1 MCSHPNCG
9 ERVASITFPRQFG
22 TDRDVCIVFRSRFVC
37 LHCYLFESRLI
48 KQYRCIF
55 LSWFETLFRRQC
67 PRSNGAQI
75 GHGILYSDSW
85 YILRANSS
93 ILTDR
98 LLLFNFGNRVF
109 CFLLFLSRLRDWPI
123 LKSEE
128 NRDDFVWCCKL
139 STIWCDFGGWNR
151 SSVRHNCWIL
161 QMTGHS
167 SYNVAW
173 SRPTSDLKS
182 HEAVTTD
189 TMHLVV
195 VPWGC
200 IDSWQVCPQTT
211 KRVAQNIHNCSSE
224 WRFIPS
230 ARSFAWTRIRC
241 VHIAANRGAFVNCP
255 GLPNHLPNHERN
267 VSRKMHLQM
276 LWRPHPAH
284 DTILPL
290 STTSNVAHK

>member
-1 MCSHPNCG
+1 MYEKRCATSFTLCSHPICG

-109 CFLLFLSRLRDWPI
+109 CFLLFLSRLRYWLV
-123 LKSEE
+123 LKSEK
-128 NRDDFVWCCKL
+128 NKDAF
-139 STIWCDFGGWNR
+139 I
-151 SSVRHNCWIL
+151 
-161 QMTGHS
+161 
-167 SYNVAW
+167 
-173 SRPTSDLKS
+173 
-182 HEAVTTD
+182 
-189 TMHLVV
+189 
-195 VPWGC
+195 GC
-200 IDSWQVCPQTT
+200 V
-211 KRVAQNIHNCSSE
+211 K
-224 WRFIPS
+224 
-230 ARSFAWTRIRC
+230 
-241 VHIAANRGAFVNCP
+241 
-255 GLPNHLPNHERN
+255 
-267 VSRKMHLQM
+267 
-276 LWRPHPAH
+276 
-284 DTILPL
+284 
-290 STTSNVAHK
+290 